1 MLEKEMSFKMRNI
14 LIIYFLFY
22 FISPLQAALKDQII
36 SNLKK
41 TENLT
46 FNFKQ
51 TIGEKTEEGNCT
63 IKYPKKIYCSYNN
76 LNKKIMVSDGKS
88 LVIKN
93 QVNNQYYIYPL
104 KRTPLDLILNKNYLI
119 NQIQKLEGRNIENK
133 FLNFT
138 LQNNDNKI
146 NIFFDNKTFNL
157 IGWQTEDIYQN
168 LVITYISKIKFNQKI
183 DKNIFKL
190 PKMN

>member
-1 MLEKEMSFKMRNI
+1 MKKI
-14 LIIYFLFY
+14 LIIFFLFCLTV
-22 FISPLQAALKDQII
+22 PLNASVKDQII

-51 TIGEKTEEGNCT
+51 TIDEKTEEGNCV

-76 LNKKIMVSDGKS
+76 LNKKIMVSNGKS

-93 QVNNQYYIYPL
+93 KINNQYYIYPL
-104 KRTPLDLILNKNYLI
+104 KRTPLELILDKNYLI
-119 NQIQKLEGRNIENK
+119 NEIKNLKARNIEDK
-133 FLNFT
+133 FINFT
-138 LQNNDNKI
+138 LENNDNKI
-146 NIFFDNKTFNL
+146 NIFFDIITLNL

-168 LVITYISKIKFNQKI
+168 LVITYISKIKLNQKI
-183 DKNIFKL
+183 DKNIFNL

>member
-1 MLEKEMSFKMRNI
+1 MKKILNI
-14 LIIYFLFY
+14 FFLFCLTV
-22 FISPLQAALKDQII
+22 PLNASVKDQII

-51 TIGEKTEEGNCT
+51 TIGEKTEEGNCV

-76 LNKKIMVSDGKS
+76 LNKKIMVSNGKS

-93 QVNNQYYIYPL
+93 KINNQYYIYPL
-104 KRTPLDLILNKNYLI
+104 KRTPLELILDKNYLI
-119 NQIQKLEGRNIENK
+119 NEIKNLKARNIEDK
-133 FLNFT
+133 FINFT
-138 LQNNDNKI
+138 LENNDNKI
-146 NIFFDNKTFNL
+146 NIFFDIITLNL

-168 LVITYISKIKFNQKI
+168 LVITYISKIKLNQKI
-183 DKNIFKL
+183 DKNIFNL